1 MSDGDPCECVWA
13 WSHENAM
20 RRLINMLRNSQDAC
34 TDNECLTS
42 PLLPQGADGA
52 NDSSNS
58 MMMIIMFAWLVIA
71 AALFMFRPASMRAQ
85 TDPKGG
91 QGQNDRGEGPPSPPT
106 VH

>member
-1 MSDGDPCECVWA
+1 MPARITSVSP
-13 WSHENAM
+13 AM
-20 RRLINMLRNSQDAC
+20 KASLQI
-34 TDNECLTS
+34 S